1 MFGFTKEFVHL
12 DGSVVV
18 VDRLNQMTTKDSKHT
33 IKERGLINEKGY
45 LGNLIVK
52 FKVTIPKFTDEQLNM
67 WEDFFYE
74 HPM

>member
-1 MFGFTKEFVHL
+1 
-12 DGSVVV
+12 
-18 VDRLNQMTTKDSKHT
+18 MTTKDSKHT

-52 FKVTIPKFTDEQLNM
+52 FKVTIPKFTEEQLNM